1 VLKFFSVVL
10 PEPSLYLQMNEA
22 IKLTKVLGIDS
33 LELCSL
39 CYDLVFVHIMLFG
52 LVYMNFNDYFTLR
65 AHSTTCG
72 HEYKLF

>member
-33 LELCSL
+33 LELCSS
-39 CYDLVFVHIMLFG
+39 CYDLVFVHNAFWSRLYEF
-52 LVYMNFNDYFTLR
+52 
-65 AHSTTCG
+65 
-72 HEYKLF
+72 